1 MPDMSLNIAWDLLFG
16 APILLAANW
25 YRRAVTPAI
34 PRWRQ
39 GLFYLGIAFA
49 FIVLVGPLP
58 HFAVRIFWVHMVQ
71 HISLMMLISP
81 MIILGAPMAV
91 AASAPASRS
100 KAFLR
105 GAYRSWLVRLIIK
118 PQIGF
123 GIFLV
128 ALFATHFSP
137 LANAGMKNGNIHSVE
152 LIIFLVAGLIYYYP
166 LMSGNPMPF
175 YVAHPIRLTSLFAMM
190 VPETMTGFFLYS
202 SSRLLH
208 DIPSMP
214 GMNMAQSASALNDQ
228 RIGGSLMWSMGML
241 IDAGWLA
248 LTARDWFVHERD
260 LEEEE

>member
-1 MPDMSLNIAWDLLFG
+1 
-16 APILLAANW
+16 
-25 YRRAVTPAI
+25 
-34 PRWRQ
+34 
-39 GLFYLGIAFA
+39 
-49 FIVLVGPLP
+49 
-58 HFAVRIFWVHMVQ
+58 
-71 HISLMMLISP
+71 
-81 MIILGAPMAV
+81 
-91 AASAPASRS
+91 
-100 KAFLR
+100 
-105 GAYRSWLVRLIIK
+105 
-118 PQIGF
+118 
-123 GIFLV
+123 
-128 ALFATHFSP
+128 
-137 LANAGMKNGNIHSVE
+137 MKNGNIHSLE

-166 LMSGNPMPF
+166 LMSGTPMPF

>member
-1 MPDMSLNIAWDLLFG
+1 MSLNIAWDLLFG

-25 YRRAVTPAI
+25 YRRSVTSAI
-34 PRWRQ
+34 PLWRQ
-39 GLFYLGIAFA
+39 GLFYLGITFA

-105 GAYRSWLVRLIIK
+105 GAYRSWLVRSIIK

-137 LANAGMKNGNIHSVE
+137 LANAGMKNGNVHSLE

-175 YVAHPIRLTSLFAMM
+175 YVAHPIRLASLFGMM

-208 DIPSMP
+208 DVPAMA
-214 GMNMAQSASALNDQ
+214 GMNMAHSASALNDQ

-260 LEEEE
+260 SEEEE

>member
-1 MPDMSLNIAWDLLFG
+1 MSLNIGWDLAFG
-16 APILLAANW
+16 LPLLASGFW
-25 YRRAVTPAI
+25 YHRAVTSEI

-39 GLFYLGIAFA
+39 ALFYAGLSFA
-49 FIVLVGPLP
+49 FIVLVGPVP
-58 HFAVRIFWVHMVQ
+58 HYAIRIFWVHMVQ

-91 AASAPASRS
+91 AATSERASGFGT
-100 KAFLR
+100 FLR
-105 GAYRSWLVRLIIK
+105 VGYRSWIVRTILK

-123 GIFLV
+123 GIFLI

-137 LANAGMKNGNIHSVE
+137 LANAGMKNGNVHSLE

-175 YVAHPIRLTSLFAMM
+175 YVPHPIRLASLFGMM

-208 DIPSMP
+208 DVPAMA
-214 GMNMAQSASALNDQ
+214 GMNMAHSASALNDQ

-260 LEEEE
+260 SEEEE

>member
-1 MPDMSLNIAWDLLFG
+1 MSLNIGWDLLFG
-16 APILLAANW
+16 LPILAAAAW
-25 YRRAVTPAI
+25 YHSAVTPAI
-34 PRWRQ
+34 PGWRR
-39 GLFYLGIAFA
+39 GLFFGGLALA
-49 FIVLVGPLP
+49 FIVLVGPVA
-58 HFAVRIFWVHMVQ
+58 HYAVRIFWVHMVQ

-81 MIILGAPMAV
+81 MIVLGAPMAV
-91 AASAPASRS
+91 AAAAPPSCVGT
-100 KAFLR
+100 FLR
-105 GAYRSWLVRLIIK
+105 AGYRSWFVRTIVK

-137 LANAGMKNGNIHSVE
+137 LANAGMKNGNVHSLE
-152 LIIFLVAGLIYYYP
+152 LVIFLVAGLIYYYP

-175 YVAHPIRLTSLFAMM
+175 HVVHPIRLASLFGMM

-208 DIPSMP
+208 DVPVMA
-214 GMNMAQSASALNDQ
+214 GMNMAHSASALNDQ

-248 LTARDWFVHERD
+248 LTARDWFVHERESD
-260 LEEEE
+260 EEE

>member
-39 GLFYLGIAFA
+39 ALFYSGLSFA
-49 FIVLVGPLP
+49 FIVLVGPVP
-58 HFAVRIFWVHMVQ
+58 HYAIRIFWVHMVQ

-100 KAFLR
+100 KDFLR

-137 LANAGMKNGNIHSVE
+137 LANAGMKNGNVHSLE

-175 YVAHPIRLTSLFAMM
+175 YVAHPIRLASLFGMM

-208 DIPSMP
+208 DVPAMA
-214 GMNMAQSASALNDQ
+214 GMNMAHSASALNDQ

-260 LEEEE
+260 SEEEE

>member
-1 MPDMSLNIAWDLLFG
+1 MSLNIAWDLLFG
-16 APILLAANW
+16 APLVAIALW
-25 YRRAVTPAI
+25 YRNCVTPAI
-34 PRWRQ
+34 PGWRRA
-39 GLFYLGIAFA
+39 LFYLGITCA
-49 FIVLVGPLP
+49 FIVLVGPVP
-58 HFAVRIFWVHMVQ
+58 HYAVRLFWVHMVQ
-71 HISLMMLISP
+71 HIALMMLISP

-91 AASAPASRS
+91 AATAQPSR
-100 KAFLR
+100 LR
-105 GAYRSWLVRLIIK
+105 TALRAGYRSWVMRMIVK

-123 GIFLV
+123 GIFVV

-137 LANAGMKNGNIHSVE
+137 LANAGMKNGNVHSLE

-175 YVAHPIRLTSLFAMM
+175 YIVHPIRLTSLFAMM

-208 DIPSMP
+208 DVPTMS
-214 GMNMAQSASALNDQ
+214 GMNMARSASALNDQ

-260 LEEEE
+260 SEEEE

>member
-1 MPDMSLNIAWDLLFG
+1 MSLNIAWDLLFG
-16 APILLAANW
+16 LPILTAVNW
-25 YRRAVTPAI
+25 YRRCVTPEI
-34 PRWRQ
+34 PGWRRA
-39 GLFYLGIAFA
+39 LFYLGSAAA
-49 FIVLVGPLP
+49 FIVLVGPVP

-91 AASAPASRS
+91 AAGAPPSRLHT
-100 KAFLR
+100 FLR
-105 GAYRSWLVRLIIK
+105 AGYRSWLVRFIVK

-137 LANAGMKNGNIHSVE
+137 LANAGMKNGNMHSLE
-152 LIIFLVAGLIYYYP
+152 LIIFLLAGLIYYYP

-190 VPETMTGFFLYS
+190 VPETMTGFFLYT

-208 DIPSMP
+208 DVPAMT
-214 GMNMAQSASALNDQ
+214 GMTMAHSAGALNDQ
-228 RIGGSLMWSMGML
+228 RIGGSLMWSMGMI

-248 LTARDWFVHERD
+248 LTARDWFVYERD
-260 LEEEE
+260 SEEEE